1 MATETGRRAVAAVVD
16 PRTGRHIGEV
26 PLLSAADVPRV
37 ARTAAEASPDWAAAT
52 VEHRAR
58 KIRDLADALNRRLP
72 ELAPRFSQE
81 HGKTPP
87 EALAELQRAV
97 DTLRWS
103 ADAALE
109 VTRPTALP
117 ERTGM
122 VREVMV
128 DPAGPVL
135 AIVPWNFPAVVLA
148 RKLGPALA
156 MGCSVVVKGPEE
168 TPCVPAAV
176 ARAAAEAGL
185 PDGLVQVVHTAP
197 AEAEALVRRPEF
209 RRVSFTGST
218 GVGRLVAAAAAEQ
231 LTPCVLELGGHAPV
245 IVTED
250 ADVETAVDALT
261 VAKFGSAGQSCG
273 APSRFI
279 VHEQVVDAFVRRLV
293 LRAPAPDSEPGGTM
307 GPLNSARRR
316 AAVHALVED
325 AVRCGARLVLGGRV
339 PETAGFHYPATVLV
353 DVPPRARILHEE
365 PFGPVAPVLPY
376 RDDAEAVA
384 LANSTAYALSAYV
397 YGETAHAR
405 ELARRLDAG
414 SVGVNCSPGA
424 APDAP
429 LGGRGASG
437 YGYEGGAQGLLS
449 FGALKVVQHA
459 ARSAG
464 GAPKG
469 ERADLPGPGV
479 SP

>member
-1 MATETGRRAVAAVVD
+1 MATQTRRGAIAAVVD
-16 PRTGRHIGEV
+16 PRTGRCIGEV
-26 PLLSAADVPRV
+26 PLLSAEDVPRV
-37 ARTAAEASPDWAAAT
+37 ARTAAAAAPGWAGTT
-52 VEHRAR
+52 VDQRAQ
-58 KIRDLADALNRRLP
+58 KIRHLADVLARRLP

-81 HGKTPP
+81 HGKTPA
-87 EALAELQRAV
+87 EAMAELQRAV
-97 DTLRWS
+97 ETLRWS

-109 VTRPTALP
+109 VTRPIALP
-117 ERTGM
+117 ERAG
-122 VREVMV
+122 VAREVVV
-128 DPAGPVL
+128 DAAGPVL

-168 TPCVPAAV
+168 TPCVAAAV

-185 PDGLVQVVHTAP
+185 PDGLVQVVHAAP

-218 GVGRLVAAAAAEQ
+218 AVGRLVAAAAAEQ
-231 LTPCVLELGGHAPV
+231 LTTCVLELGGHAPV

-250 ADVETAVDALT
+250 ADVEAAADALT
-261 VAKFGSAGQSCG
+261 IAKFGSTGQSCG

-293 LRAPAPDSEPGGTM
+293 RCAPAPDSEPGGTM

-316 AAVHALVED
+316 DAVHALVED
-325 AVRCGARLVLGGRV
+325 AVRGGARLLLGGRV
-339 PETAGFHYPATVLV
+339 PGTAGFHYPATVLG
-353 DVPPRARILHEE
+353 DVPPQARILHEE
-365 PFGPVAPVLPY
+365 PFGPVAPVVPY

-437 YGYEGGAQGLLS
+437 YGYEGGVQGLLS
-449 FGALKVVQHA
+449 FGALKVVQHLD
-459 ARSAG
+459 RPTS
-464 GAPKG
+464 GAPD
-469 ERADLPGPGV
+469 EVEADPTGPGV